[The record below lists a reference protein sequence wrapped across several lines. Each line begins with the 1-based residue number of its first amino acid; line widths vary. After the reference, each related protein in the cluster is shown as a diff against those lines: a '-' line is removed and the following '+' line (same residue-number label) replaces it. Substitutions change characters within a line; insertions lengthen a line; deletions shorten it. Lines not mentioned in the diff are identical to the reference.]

1 MLVVLALAASAN
13 DMVGEGSRPD
23 GLISQIQ
30 IKNGIIISNLG
41 WYKCANSYM
50 VIQAWLIIKKDK

>member
-13 DMVGEGSRPD
+13 DMVGERSRPD

-30 IKNGIIISNLG
+30 ITLIKTVTLCVSHIYNLLMLKNGIIISNVG
-41 WYKCANSYM
+41 
-50 VIQAWLIIKKDK
+50 